1 MSYSLLKPPPRGIGM
16 TSMVA
21 GGLASATR
29 SAPSLAQCIDRV
41 GERRQA
47 LLILQGCFGSRA
59 WRSHSCISDLRC
71 RHGIWPAA
79 CMLHV
84 KGTVAHASSG
94 PTALAAANGRRR
106 LLADCHA
113 IEFGHREGE
122 ALHEL
127 TPLAF
132 EAACSA
138 EVQGSSSTRPLA
150 RARCVSGVR
159 EDCDALE
166 QVASALALDVELL
179 LVWASSITFVGG
191 RGEEGC
197 TLTQQDLIA
206 SAAAQ
211 ILHLLVR
218 DLEDNRAG
226 SLTSVVDAASLELW
240 GLSCTATAPFYS
252 ASCFLQIGA
261 DLC

>member
-1 MSYSLLKPPPRGIGM
+1 
-16 TSMVA
+16 
-21 GGLASATR
+21 
-29 SAPSLAQCIDRV
+29 
-41 GERRQA
+41 
-47 LLILQGCFGSRA
+47 
-59 WRSHSCISDLRC
+59 
-71 RHGIWPAA
+71 
-79 CMLHV
+79 MLHV